1 MTEIELYGTMLPIRD
16 LVDGVTNVEV
26 DTHCSGPRVR
36 VSFANG
42 YGASVVRNMYSY
54 GGSEGLWELAVLGSD
69 GSLTY
74 ATPLTD
80 DVIGHL
86 DGGEVIEKLREISA
100 LTAEVVEEYARALKV
115 LEISNDLADLLNR
128 AEAAGVWITQDQDGA
143 DRFNVMDAES
153 SGPLVRSTV
162 ELAEG
167 TRRWGI
173 TS

>member
-26 DTHCSGPRVR
+26 DTHGFGPRVR

-74 ATPLTD
+74 DTPITS

-86 DGGEVIEKLREISA
+86 HGGEVIEKLREISA
-100 LTAEVVEEYARALKV
+100 LTAEVVEEHIRVRVAS
-115 LEISNDLADLLNR
+115 EIAEELAALLNR
-128 AEAAGVWITQDQDGA
+128 ASAEGLAIDLNAGDGYCVRTETGTYMHTDVELNEETGRWEAA
-143 DRFNVMDAES
+143 S
-153 SGPLVRSTV
+153 
-162 ELAEG
+162 
-167 TRRWGI
+167 
-173 TS
+173 